1 MIVLP
6 DWLWWLPI
14 GKVREVSPQTLQA
27 WLAERKAVQ
36 LIDVRSDLEYRRG
49 TIGNSCHIPQHT
61 LRNSLAIN
69 RLDPTRPVVVIC
81 LRGLR
86 SRPGAAWLRSKG
98 YDAYTLQGGIMAWLH
113 ADLCLETPQIQ
124 E

>member
-14 GKVREVSPQTLQA
+14 GKVREVSPQTLRG
-27 WLAERKAVQ
+27 WLAERQVVQ

-49 TIGNSCHIPQHT
+49 TIGNSLHIPRHT
-61 LRNSLAIN
+61 FRNSPAVD
-69 RLDPTRPVVVIC
+69 RLDTTKPVVVIC

-98 YDAYTLQGGIMAWLH
+98 YDAYTLQGGIMAWLG
-113 ADLCLETPQIQ
+113 ADLCLETPQNK